1 MSDHI
6 LIATLKYIAVEII
19 WDVIYFPIWWY
30 SKGLMR
36 VINYCIESATFHVN
50 RRMALGI
57 WIKSMFKPM
66 YGDYTREGRIISIFM
81 RFVVLIWK
89 LVSAVLWLVLLFII
103 FILWIALPLL
113 IIYFILYQIY
123 DVPLFF
129 ISEQ

>member
-6 LIATLKYIAVEII
+6 LVATLKYIAVEII

-30 SKGLMR
+30 SKGLMGI
-36 VINYCIESATFHVN
+36 INYCLESATFHVN

-57 WIKSMFKPM
+57 WMKNMFKPM

-81 RFVVLIWK
+81 RFFVLIWK
-89 LVSAVLWLVLLFII
+89 MIGTVLWLVFLFVI
-103 FILWIALPLL
+103 FILWIILPLL
-113 IIYFILYQIY
+113 IIYFILYQIF

-129 ISEQ
+129 INEL

>member
-6 LIATLKYIAVEII
+6 LIATLKYIGVEII

-36 VINYCIESATFHVN
+36 VINFCINSASFHVN

-57 WIKSMFKPM
+57 WVKSMFKPM

-81 RFVVLIWK
+81 RVIVLIWK
-89 LVSAVLWLVLLFII
+89 LVGTVLWMAVLVVVFV
-103 FILWIALPLL
+103 LWIVLP
-113 IIYFILYQIY
+113 IIVIYFILYQIF

-129 ISEQ
+129 INEK